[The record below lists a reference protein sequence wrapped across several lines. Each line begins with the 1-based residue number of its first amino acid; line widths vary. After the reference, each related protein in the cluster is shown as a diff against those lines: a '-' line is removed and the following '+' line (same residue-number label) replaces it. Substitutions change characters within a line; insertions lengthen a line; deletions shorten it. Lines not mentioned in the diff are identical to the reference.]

1 MQIIEDNSPNL
12 KDFIKVNVK
21 INSPFEN
28 YIRPLDND
36 VKSVFDLNKNKFLKK
51 GKIQRWLLQ
60 DENGELIG
68 RIAAFVN
75 PRYKNKGDKVKPGG
89 FGFFDCIDNQEAAN
103 MLFNTAKK
111 WLKEQGFDAMDGPI
125 NMGDRDKFWGLLIEG
140 FHPPQYGIAY
150 NPPYY
155 QALFENYGFQ
165 IFYNQNCWGLPLSEG
180 DQLEPK
186 FYEAFDKYDADPDFS
201 VEHYDKKQLEKYASA
216 FCEVYNKAWAGH
228 GGNKEMT
235 IKQGIAIFKSMQ
247 PIINEYLV
255 WFVYH
260 KDKPVAIWVNLPD
273 VNQVF
278 KHLNGKLD
286 LWNKLKFLIIKKF
299 KMGPG
304 FIGIVF
310 GVIPEFQGKGVD
322 YYMIAS
328 GERELKKNTKYR
340 SLELQWQGDFNPKM
354 NNISRNIGAQMARVL
369 ATYRY
374 QFDESLPFERHPI
387 V

>member
-1 MQIIEDNSPNL
+1 MHILEDNSPNL
-12 KDFIKVNVK
+12 RDFIKVNVK

-28 YIRPLDND
+28 YIRPLDKD
-36 VKSVFDLNKNKFLKK
+36 IKGVFSENQNKFLKK
-51 GKIQRWLLQ
+51 GKIQRWLLT
-60 DENGELIG
+60 DDHGEHIG

-89 FGFFDCIDNQEAAN
+89 FGFFDCIEDQEAAN
-103 MLFNTAKK
+103 LLFDTAKN
-111 WLKEQGFDAMDGPI
+111 WLEEQGFDAMDGPI
-125 NMGDRDKFWGLLIEG
+125 NMGDRDKFWGLLIDG

-155 QALFENYGFQ
+155 KTLFENYGFQ

-186 FYEAFDKYDADPDFS
+186 FYEAFDKYDSDPDFRA
-201 VEHYDKKQLEKYASA
+201 EHYDKRQIEKYATA
-216 FCEVYNKAWAGH
+216 FCEVYNAAWAGH
-228 GGNKEMT
+228 GGNKEMSV
-235 IKQGIAIFKSMQ
+235 KQGIAIFKSMH
-247 PIINEYLV
+247 PVINEYLV

-273 VNQVF
+273 INQIF
-278 KHLNGKLD
+278 KHLNGQMD
-286 LWNKLKFLIIKKF
+286 LWHKLKFLMIKKS

-322 YYMIAS
+322 YYMIVS
-328 GERELKKNTKYR
+328 GERGLKANTHYR
-340 SLELQWQGDFNPKM
+340 NLELQWQGDFNPKM
-354 NNISRNIGAQMARVL
+354 NNISKNIGAQLARVL